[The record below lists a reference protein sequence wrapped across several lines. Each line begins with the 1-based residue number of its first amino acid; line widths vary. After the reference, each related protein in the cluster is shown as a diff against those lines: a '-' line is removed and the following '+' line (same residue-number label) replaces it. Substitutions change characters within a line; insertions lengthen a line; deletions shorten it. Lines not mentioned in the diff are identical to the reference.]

1 MDVSAENWGQ
11 DLLLLQDLTSS
22 FAAAI
27 ITQSVK
33 ALAITCYGFAKDFA
47 PGRQAKNSDQSA
59 DVFAPGQE
67 KKQTTTPDNK
77 R

>member
-1 MDVSAENWGQ
+1 LRSGSAPVTGSNIII
-11 DLLLLQDLTSS
+11 
-22 FAAAI
+22 AAAV

-67 KKQTTTPDNK
+67 KKETNKLLHSDN
-77 R
+77 RR